1 MYGKTKQ
8 YGKAPAA
15 VPATDNQSMTLWGAL
30 GIVVIFLFWAPFQ
43 RGLFNGY
50 TSDFDSPIISSFV
63 WTSILMILIAIFL
76 YFQWKLKEHKDV
88 MALAVWL
95 LPLSYLL
102 SSFNAASGYFS
113 TNMIYLHIMYAL
125 FFVIGVYLTRN
136 PHGNQLLQGTIMISG
151 YVIVWFGLFY
161 WFGSPRYEGN
171 FIYTVFNWFGLAHYR
186 DAVMGDEFNG
196 YRLTSAF
203 QYANTYAAFLMAI
216 LLGCLLEIVKS
227 KKWHY
232 TLLHAFMLV
241 PICISF
247 IVTLSRGALVLLP
260 IILLLSLFLFRLH
273 RQILIMVY
281 TALALIATFIILS
294 PVTTIGEDL
303 YKQFSASASWK
314 GWLIVLGASAVLSA
328 IIAIIQM
335 YGASWLQEK
344 LNKYN
349 GSRFAVLAIPVA
361 SIILGGLAAYLLF
374 GNTGVTKFLPETI
387 KNRIENINFAQHSV
401 LERGTFYKDSFKLI
415 KDYPLLG
422 AGGGGWAALYEKYQ
436 NNPYTSRQAHN
447 FYLQYIVEIGIIGTL
462 ILTLFICFVFYL
474 FVRFFLKKD
483 EEQRDRRI
491 FYALVTISILIHS
504 IIDFNMSYAYIA
516 VLLFLCM
523 GGMIAES
530 EEGNGKLLAKIKSG
544 YHKGFPIAL
553 GLLAIV
559 FLVISL
565 RMLSA
570 DRLYTSAVAGAQ
582 QNNKPFQEIM
592 LELDKAIDRNPKHPD
607 YMLFKAN
614 LLSQAYQ
621 QTKDEKFYSD
631 LGVTIQKI
639 KQTEPI
645 NRYVM
650 EAQYNQNILKSNFL
664 DARNVLID
672 GLKNFPWEL
681 SIYERLI
688 ALDVQLGNESRNENN
703 INKTDQYWNH
713 ALELYNGIVDRTKE
727 LALLPK
733 EQGQG
738 REFYVT
744 KTIAFNVGQIH
755 FIRGEFPAASEILK
769 LGVTDQLDDQQIR
782 MNIRWY
788 LASLQKQQKN
798 DQELYNKLIAKD
810 ANEANEIQKL
820 VTANLLVQ

>member
-15 VPATDNQSMTLWGAL
+15 MPASDNQSMTLWGAL

-50 TSDFDSPIISSFV
+50 TSDFDSPIISSYV
-63 WTSILMILIAIFL
+63 WTSILMVLLAVFL
-76 YFQWKLKEHKDV
+76 YFQWKLKDHKDV

-136 PHGNQLLQGTIMISG
+136 PLGNRLLQGTLLISG
-151 YVIVWFGLFY
+151 YVITWFGLFY

-171 FIYTVFNWFGLAHYR
+171 FIHTMFNWFGLANYR
-186 DAVMGDEFNG
+186 DAVMGDDIIG
-196 YRLTSAF
+196 YRLTSVF

-216 LLGCLLEIVKS
+216 LLGCLFEIVKS
-227 KKWHY
+227 KRWQS
-232 TLLHAFMLV
+232 TLFHAFMLV

-247 IVTLSRGALVLLP
+247 VVTLSRGALVLMP
-260 IILLLSLFLFRLH
+260 IILLISLFLFKIN
-273 RQILIMVY
+273 RQILLMVY
-281 TALALIATFIILS
+281 MVLALIATFIILS

-303 YKQFSASASWK
+303 FKQFSASASWK
-314 GWLIVLGASAVLSA
+314 GWLIVLVTSAVLA
-328 IIAIIQM
+328 TIITCVQK
-335 YGASWLQEK
+335 YGTSWLQGK
-344 LNKYN
+344 LSKYHD
-349 GSRFAVLAIPVA
+349 SRFAVLAIPVA
-361 SIILGGLAAYLLF
+361 SIILGGLAAFLLF
-374 GNTGVTKFLPETI
+374 GNTGVTKLLPETI
-387 KNRIENINFAQHSV
+387 KNRIETINFAQNSV
-401 LERGTFYKDSFKLI
+401 LERGTFYKDSFKLV

-447 FYLQYIVEIGIIGTL
+447 FYLQYLVEIGIIGTL

-474 FVRFFLKKD
+474 FIRFFFKKD
-483 EEQRDRRI
+483 EEQRDRRT
-491 FYALVTISILIHS
+491 FYALITISILIHS

-523 GGMIAES
+523 GGMIADS
-530 EEGNGKLLAKIKSG
+530 EEGSEKLLAKFKSG
-544 YHKGFPIAL
+544 YNKAFPVAL

-570 DRLYTSAVAGAQ
+570 DRLYKSAFAGAQ

-607 YMLFKAN
+607 YMLFKGN
-614 LLSQAYQ
+614 LLSQAFQ
-621 QTKDEKFYSD
+621 QTKDEKYYSELD
-631 LGVTIQKI
+631 ATIQGI
-639 KQTEPI
+639 KQTEPN

-650 EAQYNQNILKSNFL
+650 EALYNQNILKSNFL
-664 DARNVLID
+664 GARNVLID
-672 GLKNFPWEL
+672 GQKNFPWEL

-688 ALDVQLGNESRNENN
+688 ALDLQLGNEARNEKN
-703 INKTDQYWNH
+703 INQMDQYWNH
-713 ALELYNGIVDRTKE
+713 ALELYKGFVDRTIE
-727 LALLPK
+727 LELLP
-733 EQGQG
+733 EGQIQG

-788 LASLQKQQKN
+788 LASLQRQQKN
-798 DQELYNKLIAKD
+798 DQELYNKLVAKD

-820 VTANLLVQ
+820 VTANLSIQ